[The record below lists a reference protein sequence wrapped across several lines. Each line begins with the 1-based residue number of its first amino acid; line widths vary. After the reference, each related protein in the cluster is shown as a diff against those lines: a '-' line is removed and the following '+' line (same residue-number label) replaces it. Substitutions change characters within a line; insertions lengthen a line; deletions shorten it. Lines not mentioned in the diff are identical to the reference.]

1 MISTPPTTEPVVST
15 TSTALGPIDV
25 DSLGS
30 ILQPGT
36 YYVDPD
42 GPNGTSMRVEFTIV
56 EPGWVPFLGTFKPGK
71 AVDYVAMK
79 AQIVT
84 EVASPACDSTIFV
97 PVGGSAEDLATALA
111 EIEDFPS
118 QAAPTEVTAYGY
130 DGYHLVLAVPENGFV
145 GCDDGYFDGYQ
156 GPTIGRYYQGPG
168 QVVEFWVLDV
178 EGTPLLIESTWFP
191 DSPTEDVA
199 QLQAILDSIVIRP

>member
-1 MISTPPTTEPVVST
+1 MST